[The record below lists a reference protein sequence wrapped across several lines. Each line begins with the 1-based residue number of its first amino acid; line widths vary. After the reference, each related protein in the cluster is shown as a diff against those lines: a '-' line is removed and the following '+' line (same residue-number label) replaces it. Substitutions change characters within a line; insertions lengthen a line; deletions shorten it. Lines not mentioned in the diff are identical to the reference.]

1 MKPVTLEYYGDDIS
15 GNETDSILFSGNWET
30 VSKMV
35 TMVNGQVFTIL
46 VSSTFSRP
54 THDVE

>member
-46 VSSTFSRP
+46 VFQHFLKVGT
-54 THDVE
+54 